1 MAATS
6 IFHGPRPRAD
16 IRARLPRGS
25 SAGAPQASSP
35 AAPSPAAS
43 PSLSCDAALL
53 AVLTSPLH
61 PGETAFG
68 GYQRKEHALR
78 AAFAALS
85 VLAARALHARLS
97 ACRAD
102 DALALAFSR
111 LTIERRTRLLT
122 FLADARRR
130 EALAAT
136 RR

>member
-16 IRARLPRGS
+16 IRARLARGA
-25 SAGAPQASSP
+25 SAGEPQASS
-35 AAPSPAAS
+35 SPVAAS
-43 PSLSCDAALL
+43 APSCDAALL
-53 AVLTSPLH
+53 PVLTSPLH

-111 LTIERRTRLLT
+111 LTIERRTRLLA